1 MRIVQIIDSLDVG
14 GAEKMA
20 INYANALA
28 ETIEFSGIVATRKE
42 GNLKLQI
49 HSKVHYLFLN
59 RKKTIDFKALIN
71 FRKFCKE
78 NNVTHIQPHS
88 SSYFTALMLKM
99 LMFKLKIIWH
109 DHNGLSEFLGSRK
122 SFALKIASYFFK
134 GIITVNYQLK
144 NWAIR
149 ELKCKNVIYL
159 PNFTSIDLSEKNE
172 TILSG
177 ISGKR
182 ILCLANLRLQKNQFL
197 LIDIAEKL
205 LETNPQWTFHLVGKD
220 FNDNYS
226 KKLRE
231 TIKQKKLEA
240 NVFIYGSKNDTT
252 NIINQAT
259 ICVFTSSSEG
269 LPVALLEFGLLSKPV
284 ISTQVGEIPL
294 IIKNEYN
301 GLLVPVNDIDKFIH
315 ALLMLIENP
324 NKSSLL
330 GINLKKTVED
340 NNSEVAVISNYINWL
355 KSL

>member
-1 MRIVQIIDSLDVG
+1 M
-14 GAEKMA
+14 
-20 INYANALA
+20 
-28 ETIEFSGIVATRKE
+28 
-42 GNLKLQI
+42 
-49 HSKVHYLFLN
+49 
-59 RKKTIDFKALIN
+59 
-71 FRKFCKE
+71 
-78 NNVTHIQPHS
+78 
-88 SSYFTALMLKM
+88 
-99 LMFKLKIIWH
+99 
-109 DHNGLSEFLGSRK
+109 
-122 SFALKIASYFFK
+122 
-134 GIITVNYQLK
+134 
-144 NWAIR
+144 
-149 ELKCKNVIYL
+149 
-159 PNFTSIDLSEKNE
+159 SEKNE